1 MQNGQ
6 VRARGQGNED
16 GGGFGVGIFLES
28 PEYEEYS
35 GGSAELRR
43 EISSARGHDLT
54 REERGMME
62 EVDGYL

>member
-28 PEYEEYS
+28 PEYEEYG

-43 EISSARGHDLT
+43 EISSAWGHELTGKMRGNG
-54 REERGMME
+54 EEL
-62 EVDGYL
+62 VGYL